1 MYKYLTEGGFMASKL
16 EKYLLE
22 FKLQAPEWFRQAD
35 VVRKYYDFFQNF
47 LKPSN
52 IKNLKWA
59 DVQEM
64 GEHLHSANA
73 LTLAKKRAFG
83 RPNHD
88 IEHYKKVFT
97 LLTTDK
103 SERENIIRS
112 IFEDTNYKINYFGDS
127 MWSEIISHTFPE
139 HYLFKNSRSDFAE
152 TFLDLG
158 KIEKITKGYKAFL
171 NFNNRM
177 KPVIDSYKSIVGQQT
192 DMPITYEVDQ
202 FFSWLYVTHNHKTE
216 GISHWWL
223 NANPK
228 YWDPREKDVGTLQ
241 TYTTHNDDGNKR
253 RIYTAFEKAKVGDLV
268 VGYITSPAMEVAVI
282 FDVTKGIHT
291 RDDGKEAIE
300 FRIKEKFSPALSES
314 RFKNLEELSECAPL
328 KNNQGSLFPL
338 KKDEFDLI
346 HELATNPESDFIINT
361 GYDES
366 VKYWSIA
373 PGESAV
379 LWNEWKES
387 GYISIG
393 WEEMGDLAKYKS
405 QDEVWDKYVAE
416 YKPKQEPINNSKCL
430 YEFAHTINV
439 GDFIFARDGRS
450 IVLGVGKVT
459 SEYKWEKDKKSHSH
473 IRKVEWLNTGSWSLP
488 ENELFGVKTLT
499 NISKYTEFIQ
509 KVLEIVGSQ
518 KPKVAKREFEAYPIE
533 NLNSESFVAD
543 EALEEI
549 LRTLKSKKNIV
560 LQGPPGVGKTFIA
573 KRLAYAQMGTKDESR
588 VEIVQFHPSF
598 SYEDFIQGYRPT
610 EKGFARKDG
619 VFLNFCK
626 RASQNADQDLFFLI
640 DEINRGN
647 LSKIFGEM
655 LMLLESDKRGIAVSL
670 TYAEKGETFAIPPNV
685 YVIGTMNTA
694 DRSLSMMDNALRRRF
709 SFFEL
714 KPEFESKKFAAHLE
728 SIGLSKIEQEHLKVQ
743 MQTLNK
749 EIADEKRFLGP
760 GFMLGHSYFDKKEE
774 TFSYKDW
781 FSSILHSEIAPLL
794 KEYWFDDKEKAEN
807 LIDKIK
813 AA

>member
-1 MYKYLTEGGFMASKL
+1 MSSKL
-16 EKYLLE
+16 ENYLLE
-22 FKLQAPEWFRQAD
+22 FKAKAPEWFKQTD

-52 IKNLKWA
+52 IKNLKWV

-73 LTLAKKRAFG
+73 LALAKKRAFG
-83 RPNHD
+83 RPNHE
-88 IEHYKKVFT
+88 IEHYKNVFM
-97 LLTTDK
+97 LLTSNK
-103 SERENIIRS
+103 SNRESIVRS
-112 IFEDTNYKINYFGDS
+112 IFEDSNYKIDYFGDS
-127 MWSEIISHTFPE
+127 MLSEIISHAFPE
-139 HYLFKNSRSDFAE
+139 YYLFKNSRSDFAE
-152 TFLDLG
+152 SFLDLG
-158 KIEKITKGYKAFL
+158 ENEKTTKGYQAFL
-171 NFNNRM
+171 NFNSRM
-177 KPVIDSYKSIVGQQT
+177 KSVIDSYKLIVGQQT

-202 FFSWLYVTHNHKTE
+202 FFSWLYETQSHKGE
-216 GISHWWL
+216 GTNYWWL

-228 YWDPREKDVGTLQ
+228 YWDPREREVGTLQ
-241 TYTTHNDDGNKR
+241 TYTTHNEDGNKR
-253 RIYTAFEKAKVGDLV
+253 RIYAAFEKAKAGDLV
-268 VGYITSPAMEVAVI
+268 VGYITSPVMEVAVI
-282 FDVTKGIHT
+282 FEVAKGIHT

-300 FRIKEKFSPALSES
+300 FRIKEKFNPALLDS
-314 RFKNLEELSECAPL
+314 RFKNLKELSECIPL

-338 KKDEFDLI
+338 KKNEFELI
-346 HELATNPESDFIINT
+346 YELATNPEQETDSNINA
-361 GYDES
+361 DNEES

-393 WEEMGDLAKYKS
+393 WEEMGDLSKIKS

-416 YKPKQEPINNSKCL
+416 YKPKKEPINNSKCL
-430 YEFAHTINV
+430 YEFAHIINV

-450 IVLGVGKVT
+450 IILGVGKVT

-473 IRKVEWLNTGSWSLP
+473 IRKVEWLKTGSWSLP

-509 KVLEIVGSQ
+509 RVLEIVGSQ
-518 KPKVAKREFEAYPIE
+518 QLKIAKRDFEIYSTE
-533 NLNSESFVAD
+533 NLNSESFVSD
-543 EALEEI
+543 EALQVI
-549 LRTLKSKKNIV
+549 LKTLKSKKNIV
-560 LQGPPGVGKTFIA
+560 LQGPPGVGKTFVA
-573 KRLAYAQMGTKDESR
+573 KRLAYAQMGKKDESR
-588 VEIVQFHPSF
+588 VELVQFHPTF

-626 RASQNADQDLFFLI
+626 QAAQNADQDFFFII

-670 TYAEKGETFAIPPNV
+670 TYAERGETFAIPPNV

-694 DRSLSMMDNALRRRF
+694 DRSLSMMDYALRRRF

-714 KPEFESKKFAAHLE
+714 KPEFDSKKFTAHLE
-728 SIGLSKIEQEHLKVQ
+728 SIGLNKVEQEHLKVQ
-743 MQTLNK
+743 MLALNK

-774 TFSYKDW
+774 AQTYKDW
-781 FSSILHSEIAPLL
+781 FSSILQAEIAPLL
-794 KEYWFDDKEKAEN
+794 KEYWFDDKEKAES
-807 LIDKIK
+807 LIEKIK